1 MSSILFT
8 MSISMSPAITALY
21 DQYAAGTFIFGEPS
35 PANFV
40 DELEYYFYE
49 EYPGVVRHLD
59 DDTYECPPLRTFSQA
74 EIRVLYTWISS
85 ATEDVI
91 DDSGMC

>member
-1 MSSILFT
+1 
-8 MSISMSPAITALY
+8 MSPAITALY